1 MDLTTQG
8 EGSLR
13 KRNGDPVLCE
23 EDSFK
28 TGWSISGDRKY
39 SDRSRLRDR
48 RYYSIC
54 LVGVLFH
61 LRLTL

>member
-28 TGWSISGDRKY
+28 TGWSISSDRKY
-39 SDRSRLRDR
+39 SDRSRLRNR
-48 RYYSIC
+48 R
-54 LVGVLFH
+54 
-61 LRLTL
+61 